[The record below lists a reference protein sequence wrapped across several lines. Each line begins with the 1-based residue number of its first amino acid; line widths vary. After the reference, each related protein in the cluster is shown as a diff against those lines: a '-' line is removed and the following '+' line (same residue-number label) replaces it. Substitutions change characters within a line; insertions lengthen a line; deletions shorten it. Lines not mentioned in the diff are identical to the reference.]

1 MDCYIR
7 KVTHTKPANKLCT
20 TEYPVDLIDFRTA
33 KLRVEFIEYT
43 AVTQPV
49 VIFKSSIDNQC
60 YLLKKEN
67 NCH

>member
-43 AVTQPV
+43 AVSHQACCN
-49 VIFKSSIDNQC
+49 FQK
-60 YLLKKEN
+60 
-67 NCH
+67 